1 MWWRLTRSQFEKQ
14 KGAGNKRAMKR
25 IVDSGEIPGILGYV
39 AGDPIAWCAVAPRG
53 AYPLLERSRILKPV
67 DDQSVWSIVCLFVDK
82 KSRRK
87 GITLKLIKAAVEHVR
102 SQGGR
107 IVEGYP
113 VEPKKS
119 QIPDLFA
126 YHGLASTFLKAGFKE
141 VLRRS
146 ETRPIMRYSI
156 RRK

>member
-1 MWWRLTRSQFEKQ
+1 M
-14 KGAGNKRAMKR
+14 
-25 IVDSGEIPGILGYV
+25 
-39 AGDPIAWCAVAPRG
+39 
-53 AYPLLERSRILKPV
+53 
-67 DDQSVWSIVCLFVDK
+67 
-82 KSRRK
+82 
-87 GITLKLIKAAVEHVR
+87 IKEAVEYVR
-102 SQGGR
+102 SHGGR

-126 YHGLASTFLKAGFKE
+126 YHGLASTFRKAGFKE

-146 ETRPIMRYSI
+146 ETRPIMRYHI